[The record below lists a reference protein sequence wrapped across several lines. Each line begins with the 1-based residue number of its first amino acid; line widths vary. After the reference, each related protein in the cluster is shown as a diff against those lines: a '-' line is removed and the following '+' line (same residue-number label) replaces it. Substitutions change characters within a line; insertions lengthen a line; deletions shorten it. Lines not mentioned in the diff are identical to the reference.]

1 MSQLRDLSSE
11 GLMFVT
17 LVCEREL
24 MSPSSVCRTDGSS
37 EAKRFLP
44 VVPLSSAALA
54 RGERVIGVLI
64 AADETSTVAWS
75 DAAMLCVMSGIMTF
89 SSRV

>member
-37 EAKRFLP
+37 EAKRLLP

-54 RGERVIGVLI
+54 RGERVVRGWI
-64 AADETSTVAWS
+64 AAVETSPVALS
-75 DAAMLCVMSGIMTF
+75 DAAMLCVMSGIITCL
-89 SSRV
+89 SRD